1 MALGLAEHRG
11 RKKRTTW
18 AVFKRTLGRKPSKG
32 QMLQPSYLPPCRSCC
47 HHAFHH
53 TVHAMC
59 MHRLAR
65 TMGSRQSS
73 IVCFHFPP
81 QVSKP
86 APGVAIIHIKDPEEL
101 NLQQVSVE
109 LCFFFEVIKS
119 HDQWRGNVTLLWFDG
134 GSSTHCLSTLY
145 CLAFEFAGH
154 NKALHV
160 HRSARRIN

>member
-1 MALGLAEHRG
+1 MCQAQRTSFSQHLTWYPRHWGKLGREFTNSESLLQRAVKGDQVCMALGLAEHRG

-18 AVFKRTLGRKPSKG
+18 AVFKRTLGRKPTKG

-73 IVCFHFPP
+73 IVCLHFPP

-119 HDQWRGNVTLLWFDG
+119 HDQ
-134 GSSTHCLSTLY
+134 
-145 CLAFEFAGH
+145 
-154 NKALHV
+154 
-160 HRSARRIN
+160 